1 MGILHMQFIFPGATR
16 LLLFF
21 FVLFRK
27 QSFPWD
33 MEAACCV
40 FWKQPV
46 PPPTRFLFSF
56 TRVDILS
63 FVWISKSGRAELR
76 ELLPYIRLGED
87 ADHVVV
93 GVGTWVKWEKQGCQH
108 QHVQQNL
115 RQQGKGNGIVGGEY
129 SAPNMNPN
137 HRMTVFCDTKGSQ
150 LLYSAIQLYV
160 YEAV

>member
-1 MGILHMQFIFPGATR
+1 MTLLHELFILLNENYTGLMGILHMQFIFPGATR

-93 GVGTWVKWEKQGCQH
+93 GVGTWVK
-108 QHVQQNL
+108 
-115 RQQGKGNGIVGGEY
+115 
-129 SAPNMNPN
+129 
-137 HRMTVFCDTKGSQ
+137 
-150 LLYSAIQLYV
+150 
-160 YEAV
+160 